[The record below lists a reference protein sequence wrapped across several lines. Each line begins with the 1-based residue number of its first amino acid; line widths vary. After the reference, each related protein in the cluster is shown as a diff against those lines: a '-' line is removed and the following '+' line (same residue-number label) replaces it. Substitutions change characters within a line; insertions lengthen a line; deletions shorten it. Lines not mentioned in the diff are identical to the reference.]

1 MQFGRER
8 PIFLQIASHM
18 EERVLSGEL
27 PPEERVPAVRDVAV
41 ALEVNPNTVVRA
53 FSALEQAG
61 VIFKKRGL
69 GYFVAPDARARIIE
83 ARRAAF
89 VARDL
94 PGFVRAMILLG
105 IGPEEVSTHYEH
117 ALEEGKRT

>member
-1 MQFGRER
+1 MQFGRGK
-8 PIFLQIASHM
+8 PIFLQIAAHV

-53 FSALEQAG
+53 FTELEQAG

-69 GYFVAPDARARIIE
+69 GYFVAADARARILE

-89 VARDL
+89 LAHEL
-94 PGFVRAMILLG
+94 PGVVRAMILLG
-105 IGPEEVSTHYEH
+105 IGPEEIHTHYER
-117 ALEEGKRT
+117 ALKEGDPA